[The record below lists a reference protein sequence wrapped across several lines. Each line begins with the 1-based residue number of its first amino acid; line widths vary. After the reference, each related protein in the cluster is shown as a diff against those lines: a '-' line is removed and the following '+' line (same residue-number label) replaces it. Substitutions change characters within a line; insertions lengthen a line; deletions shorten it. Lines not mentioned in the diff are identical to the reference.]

1 MQSKISEKGS
11 RHVTFWRDRCDLNL
25 FVNAGHRSS
34 APFLTSHLATMPE
47 SAPVWAAIALPTPNM
62 QGCIVHSHF
71 ISSFVFLRR
80 LIPRPLSR
88 TLCHLASSL
97 RWQSSRRSP
106 LKHDCLHLWSHPWH
120 NRYEIRAAR
129 SMPRIVFHSTR
140 DFKCYHY
147 FPLLKMKFDPI
158 ALQPPKNTALEHWTL
173 LDGLKLDCSVRYPED
188 LLQRNNPPQK
198 ISDK

>member
-1 MQSKISEKGS
+1 MQSKISENRS

-25 FVNAGHRSS
+25 FVNAGHPSS

-47 SAPVWAAIALPTPNM
+47 RARCLSCHCSARSPHASLY
-62 QGCIVHSHF
+62 VHSHF
-71 ISSFVFLRR
+71 ISSFIFLHR
-80 LIPRPLSR
+80 LIPRPLSS
-88 TLCHLASSL
+88 TLCHLESSL

-106 LKHDCLHLWSHPWH
+106 IKHDCLHLWSHPWH

-158 ALQPPKNTALEHWTL
+158 ARQPPKNTALEHWTL

-188 LLQRNNPPQK
+188 LLQHNNPPQK
-198 ISDK
+198 ICD